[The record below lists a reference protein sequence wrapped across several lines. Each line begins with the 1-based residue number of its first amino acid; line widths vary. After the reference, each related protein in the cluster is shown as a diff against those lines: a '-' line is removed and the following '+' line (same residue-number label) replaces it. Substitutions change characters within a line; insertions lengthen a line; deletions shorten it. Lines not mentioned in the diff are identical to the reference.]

1 MFGRFAPK
9 EKLAKT
15 KKVIGKKEIKYFIF
29 NMPLTF
35 HFMNRSGKIE
45 GAQDHRF
52 PI

>member
-1 MFGRFAPK
+1 MLGRFAPK

-15 KKVIGKKEIKYFIF
+15 KKVIKFFIF